1 MKYLIIG
8 LLAVG
13 AGLAGPRAS
22 TAQETPPPPSV
33 ATVLANL
40 RADRAVNIR
49 QAVEILTQ
57 QHGHRPQGELDT
69 FADSLVAMVI
79 AGGLSDAPG
88 RRASVALQ
96 LSASPEAEGA
106 IPYAGAY
113 DALARIFAETKS
125 YADLRPMADVDPH
138 RTLPLVLELVRM
150 DDYVACSARMALLK
164 MEGGEEMTEELR
176 ESGALVHWCPGDGLR
191 EEITFQANQWPES
204 LRNDVLAK
212 LRTGDETGIEQAV
225 AILTQ
230 QDGDWWSTDLDEFA
244 DSLVTLASSGNG
256 TSPSAGRVL
265 DVLEQSSRT
274 IPLDLDAQTVWTAHA
289 YVSAY
294 GAVARVFEATGSRAA
309 LESLARI
316 DPGRAATFLVEVAS
330 RDDPISCTARTVLE
344 GMDRGRRLLRELE
357 AAGTLAY
364 RCPSGM

>member
-1 MKYLIIG
+1 MKHLISG
-8 LLAVG
+8 LLAVV
-13 AGLAGPRAS
+13 AGLAGPRGS

-40 RADRAVNIR
+40 RADRMTSTR

-57 QHGHRPQGELDT
+57 QHGHRSQGELDA

-79 AGGLSDAPG
+79 AGDEVR
-88 RRASVALQ
+88 RRASVALKS
-96 LSASPEAEGA
+96 SASPEAEGA

-113 DALARIFAETKS
+113 DALERIFVATKS
-125 YADLRPMADVDPH
+125 YTTLRLMTDVDPD

-176 ESGALVHWCPGDGLR
+176 ESGAFVHWCPGDGLR
-191 EEITFQANQWPES
+191 EEITFEANQWPES

-212 LRTGDETGIEQAV
+212 LRTGDETGTEQAV

-230 QDGDWWSTDLDEFA
+230 REGDWWARDLDEFA
-244 DSLVTLASSGNG
+244 DSLVTLASSGHG
-256 TSPSAGRVL
+256 ASPSAGRAL

-274 IPLDLDAQTVWTAHA
+274 IPLDLDAQPGPMPHA

-294 GAVARVFEATGSRAA
+294 DAVARVFEATGSRAA
-309 LESLARI
+309 LESLTRI
-316 DPGRAATFLVEVAS
+316 DLGRAATFLVEVAS

-357 AAGTLAY
+357 VAGTLAY
-364 RCPSGM
+364 RCPGGM